1 MYSLRVTGQFK
12 KDVKRCAKSGYPLE
26 EMWSVIRLLL
36 NVGYLPEQY
45 QPHRLQG
52 GYVGCW
58 ECHIKPDWL
67 LVWKQDD
74 EELVILMTNTG
85 THSDLF

>member
-12 KDVKRCAKSGYPLE
+12 KDVKRCAKRGYPLE

-45 QPHRLQG
+45 QPHRLQVG
-52 GYVGCW
+52 MSVAGNVTLNRIGCW
-58 ECHIKPDWL
+58 FGNRMMKNWL
-67 LVWKQDD
+67 
-74 EELVILMTNTG
+74 
-85 THSDLF
+85 F